1 MLIVCGRRM
10 ERLKLE
16 KEQEKRKDLRI
27 RKITGLGV
35 LTAVVIV
42 LQLFGTGIR
51 FGPFAVS
58 LVNVP
63 ICIGAILYG
72 VTGGLWLGLVFGMVV
87 LLSGDAALFLVVS
100 IPGTIITVLAKG
112 MAAGAGAG
120 AVYRLLS
127 EKHRT
132 LASAVSALACPVINT
147 GLFLVGCMLF
157 FMDTMRS
164 WAAAAGMEN
173 VAVYMLVG
181 LVGINFIA
189 ELIVSAVLTPVLIR
203 LIGMIRKN
211 S

>member
-1 MLIVCGRRM
+1 MRNEWQ
-10 ERLKLE
+10 ERLSLE
-16 KEQEKRKDLRI
+16 GNREKGNTRRI
-27 RKITGLGV
+27 REITGLGV
-35 LTAVVIV
+35 LTAIVIL

-63 ICIGAILYG
+63 LCVGAILYG
-72 VTGGLWLGLVFGMVV
+72 VTGGLWLGFVFGMVV
-87 LLSGDAALFLVVS
+87 LLSGDAGLFLVVS
-100 IPGTIITVLAKG
+100 ISGTILTVLVKG

-120 AVYRLLS
+120 AAYKLLS
-127 EKHRT
+127 AKNRV
-132 LASAVSALACPVINT
+132 LASAVSAMICPIINT
-147 GLFLVGCMLF
+147 GIFLIGCMIF

-181 LVGINFIA
+181 LVGTNFLA
-189 ELIVSAVLTPVLIR
+189 ELVVSAVLTPVLIR
-203 LIGMIRKN
+203 LIGMIRKT